1 MNISAQTK
9 PTPAMDIRQHLP
21 SAADFCAT
29 RRQFLNRFGMGF
41 GAMSLASLLGE
52 IGSTSAHAALSS
64 ASPLAPK
71 SPQFPAKA
79 KRVIHIFS
87 QGGPS
92 HIDTW
97 DPKPDM
103 AKYEGQDLAQIGGMP
118 LASQFKFTKR
128 GQSGI
133 EVSSLFP
140 KIGESID
147 DLAVIRSMNTDI
159 PAHDFATIMMNT
171 GSGRLVKPSV
181 GSWALYGLGSE
192 NQNLPGF
199 VALGG
204 GLGGAT
210 NWRSAFL
217 PGAYQGTLV
226 SSVSAPAEKIIANI
240 KSYHATLEDQRKQ
253 LDLLQKFNTE
263 HAEQLNREAALE
275 SRIQSFELAFKM
287 QTEAMEVFDSSREP
301 QNIRDM
307 YGDSEIGRRML
318 VARRL
323 VENGVRF
330 VQVWAG
336 SWDHHTDV
344 KGNLQKQADLVDQP
358 IGALLKDL
366 KQRDMLKDTLVVWG
380 GEFGRTPRHDKGAR
394 GEPGRDHHNK
404 AFCAWM
410 AGGGV
415 KGGQA
420 YGATDEFGYDVV
432 ENKVHVHDLHA
443 TMLHLLGFDHEKL
456 TYRYNGRDFRL
467 TDVYGNVVKDL
478 IA

>member
-1 MNISAQTK
+1 
-9 PTPAMDIRQHLP
+9 MDIRQHLP
-21 SAADFCAT
+21 RPSDFFNT

-41 GAMSLASLLGE
+41 GALSLSSLLGAGQSTASAV
-52 IGSTSAHAALSS
+52 GSQ
-64 ASPLAPK
+64 SPLAAK
-71 SPQFPAKA
+71 AGHFPGTA

-92 HIDTW
+92 HVDTW
-97 DPKPDM
+97 DPKPEL
-103 AKYEGQDLAQIGGMP
+103 AKHAGKEVEKIGGMP
-118 LASQFKFTKR
+118 LPTQFKFEKK

-133 EVSSLFP
+133 EVSEIFP
-140 KIGESID
+140 KIGECID
-147 DLAVIRSMNTDI
+147 DIAVIRSMNTDI
-159 PAHDFATIMMNT
+159 PAHDIATIMMNT

-199 VALGG
+199 IALGG
-204 GLGGAT
+204 GLGGAN
-210 NWRSAFL
+210 NWRAAFL

-240 KSYHATLEDQRKQ
+240 KSYHASMEDQRKQ
-253 LDLLQKFNTE
+253 LDLLKTLNE
-263 HAEQLNREAALE
+263 KHAQELRNDAILEA
-275 SRIQSFELAFKM
+275 RIQSFELAFKM
-287 QTEAMEVFDSSREP
+287 QTEATDVFDVNKEP
-301 QNIRDM
+301 ANIREM
-307 YGDSEIGRRML
+307 YGDTEIARRML
-318 VARRL
+318 IARRL

-336 SWDHHTDV
+336 GWDHHTDV
-344 KGNLQKQADLVDQP
+344 KGNLTKQAESIDQP

-380 GEFGRTPRHDKGAR
+380 GEFGRTPRHDRGAR
-394 GEPGRDHHNK
+394 GEPGRDHHSK

-415 KGGQA
+415 KGGQV
-420 YGATDEFGYDVV
+420 YGATDEFGYEVA
-432 ENKVHVHDLHA
+432 ENKVHIHDLHA
-443 TMLHLLGFDHEKL
+443 TMLHTLGFDHEKF

-467 TDVYGNVVKDL
+467 TDVYGNVVKGL
-478 IA
+478 LA